1 MRRNI
6 IQIWTFD
13 VDHELLLNYRHSIFQ
28 ITILRVILIPL
39 QSLTDSATF
48 SLPFLQTRLLEDHL
62 HSRLFNDPLALIVL
76 VNNQ

>member
-13 VDHELLLNYRHSIFQ
+13 VDHELLLNYRHSTFQ
-28 ITILRVILIPL
+28 ITTLRVILIPL
-39 QSLTDSATF
+39 QNLTDSETF
-48 SLPFLQTRLLEDHL
+48 SLPFLRTRLLDDHL